1 MPELPEVETIRSQL
15 EREVK
20 GKKIIDVEIKVP
32 KLVKAPLLT
41 FKKAIIGSSITAIKR
56 RAKLLLVSLSN
67 GYSLMIHLKLTG
79 QLIIKQAKDQPGPYT
94 HIIFY
99 FFDSSKLFFNDLRK
113 FGYIKLVEPDDLD
126 NELAKE
132 KFGPEPLEK
141 RFTLEKFTGLLADK
155 KITKI
160 KPLLMDQTFIA
171 GLGNVYAAEVCFY
184 AGVRPTKPAGLL
196 KQDEIKRLYE
206 GIKKILPKS
215 IEKRGSS
222 IDTYVDIHG
231 RQGGFVPYLQVYGR
245 KGQSCIKC
253 KGKVQ
258 MVSLAGRGTY
268 FCPNCQK

>member
-79 QLIIKQAKDQPGPYT
+79 QLIIKQAKDQPERYT

-141 RFTLEKFTGLLADK
+141 SFTLEKFTELLADK

-196 KQDEIKRLYE
+196 KPDEIRRLYE

-268 FCPNCQK
+268 FCPKCQK